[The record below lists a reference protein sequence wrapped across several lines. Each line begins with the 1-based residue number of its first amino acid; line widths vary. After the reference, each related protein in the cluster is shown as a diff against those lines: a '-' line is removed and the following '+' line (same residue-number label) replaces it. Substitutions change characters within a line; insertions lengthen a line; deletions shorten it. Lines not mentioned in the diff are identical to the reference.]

1 MLRPPIN
8 LGVVDADRFQFLAH
22 AGDGIA
28 DELLALA
35 ALLVEHPGD
44 FLVNVRVQETERQ
57 VLQFPLQ
64 FPDAEAVG
72 QRRVEFER
80 LARHLGA
87 QIVLMRRVVAQRL
100 GAAGQSQQHD
110 ADVLDHGQQHLA
122 QHLDLR
128 LDLGRIAFA
137 GLEIGGDEALG
148 DRPQLVQA
156 RNAIDQIGH
165 RLAEPF
171 LDPRDAMFV
180 MSRHREEHCRHA
192 RIGIQFQPGNDDRH
206 AQRVRPDA
214 LAAAEQG
221 LAVDLPGVGHGLL
234 EIGDLSLAETFGKG
248 TEELIEIALGG
259 DGMDDGNH
267 GRNYTCRALAPH

>member
-1 MLRPPIN
+1 M
-8 LGVVDADRFQFLAH
+8 DADRRQFRAH

-35 ALLVEHPGD
+35 ALLVEHHGD
-44 FLVNVRVQETERQ
+44 FLVDVRVQETEGQ

-100 GAAGQSQQHD
+100 GAAGEAQQHD

-122 QHLDLR
+122 QYLDLR
-128 LDLGRIAFA
+128 LDLGRIAIA
-137 GLEIGGDEALG
+137 GLEIGGEEALG

-156 RNAIDQIGH
+156 RNTVDQIGY

-171 LDPRDAMFV
+171 LDPRDAVFV
-180 MSRHREEHCRHA
+180 VGRHREEHRRHA
-192 RIGIQFQPGNDDRH
+192 RISIQFQPGDDHPH

-221 LAVDLPGVGHGLL
+221 RAIDLQRVIGSPLQT
-234 EIGDLSLAETFGKG
+234 GDLFRAKTFGEG
-248 TEELIEIALGG
+248 IEGLIGIALGG

-267 GRNYTCRALAPH
+267 GRNYTFRAVAPH